1 MQVWCIENGSC
12 YKAFVNPR
20 KRKVELLRVDMLWHP
35 ERKYYVTYLD
45 NTCNDNEI
53 MTMLQQEK
61 YRKAPWFEE
70 V

>member
-1 MQVWCIENGSC
+1 MQVWCMENERC
-12 YKAFVNPR
+12 YKVFINPP
-20 KRKVELLRVDMLWHP
+20 KSKIEALRVDMLYYP

-53 MTMLQQEK
+53 ITMLQQEK